1 MQSEVKTMSNVREIL
16 LEKGNAVWT
25 ISPDRS
31 VFDALQL
38 MADKNIG
45 ALIVT
50 DQEKVIG
57 IFSERDYAR
66 KIILKGKASKETSVS
81 EIMTPVVVYVTLKET
96 VEDCMNLMTDKRI
109 RHLPVIEEE
118 KLVGLISIGD
128 VVKAIISDREFTIK
142 QLENYITGGPS

>member
-1 MQSEVKTMSNVREIL
+1 MSNVREIL

-142 QLENYITGGPS
+142 QLENYITGSPS